1 MKSPRILATS
11 IAAALVALPTGG
23 WAAQKVITATAAGI
37 AWGTAGSWTAAGVPA
52 ITDNVF
58 IQSTLTSA
66 TIVNYSSTVTSTNVQ
81 DLTFNG
87 AGGISLQNNDAATNM
102 TLTLNGRG
110 TFTPLIA
117 TLNSQTY
124 TIQSGTS
131 GRTITLQ
138 LAQGGDFDV
147 ASGGTLDVKSNISQD
162 GTARYLQKTGLG
174 TLRMGGVNT
183 FSGGLFIAG
192 GKVSQSGSLLAAS
205 GVTVYATG
213 TYEVTGNATNANTIA
228 VETGGTFI
236 LATGGLLGSGATVNL
251 TGGLSGNALGRIENA
266 TGSVFTMNVNNK
278 GIARVTG
285 TIAAGSTTNVNS
297 GGIITGTGTV
307 NGTTTIGTGGR
318 VQLSSGNLT
327 FSTLR
332 FGTTAGH
339 TATIQSVLGSKINV
353 TASNGLTVNGG
364 ANSVSF
370 EFPSVTA
377 TGDFVLLD
385 YVGTAL
391 TAPLFNAFRI
401 GQKPNRV
408 VADLVNNTGNTSVDL
423 RVTSFDFPIW
433 TGALDGAW
441 ALATQSAPKNWV
453 LNSNNATRTDF
464 QALDITT
471 FTDLA
476 SNTNVSINNGD
487 VSPASVV
494 FTNAT
499 KSYVIGGNSG
509 GIAGTGTLTKSG
521 AARVEI
527 SNTSNS
533 FTGGVTIN
541 GGTLAAFS
549 VANSGTSSSLGAGT
563 DITINAAT
571 LEYTGFDAASTDR
584 AITINA
590 GGATIK
596 TESGSVTLSGAI
608 SGAGNLTKTG
618 AGTLV
623 ISGTNSYGNTVIS
636 EGVLQVGDANG
647 DGTLGTGT
655 TVTNNGEL
663 IFDFPTNAAV
673 THTISGTGLMRKRG
687 GAALTLSGGTAN
699 TYSGGTFLDVGTL
712 IAAKTSGINAIPG
725 DLAIGLGA
733 TFLIT
738 PDLINQIADAAVVTI
753 DGGSFGD
760 PNDITATNFT
770 DTFARI
776 NLNSG
781 SFTTTRTLIS
791 GGINLTDRLQVAGG
805 TAFIQRGGLMT
816 SNRVD
821 VASPGTIRFDG
832 GSTTAANESKL
843 TVGAGGLFLTGA
855 TLTFNTGNGA
865 VSVVGAGSVGSILA
879 LNGNLTSTGISKL
892 VKAGVTG
899 PKGELNL
906 GGAIRT
912 FEVTNATDTLDLGS
926 VSAPITVTNGGILK
940 SGAGTLTLPGPQTYA
955 QATTISGGKFVFD
968 GSLASTPI
976 TVNAGGIFSGKGSTS
991 GNVTVANFGQ
1001 IDVGVEGLGGL
1012 TVQSLTLGSAAG
1024 NVATINLTRNSIPA
1038 IITVNN
1044 SGGLVANGGTGS
1056 VILNV
1061 SGTAPAPGT
1070 YILIDYNGTI
1080 GGTGFGA
1087 FVKGT
1092 LPNRVQ
1098 GRIENDAGSAQI
1110 RLVVTASD
1118 NPLWSGALG
1127 TDWVTGTQSSPK
1139 NWVLNSNGTSPTDF
1153 EANDVA
1159 VFNDSAINTSVDI
1172 SNGNVFPAGVRFE
1185 NVTKTYTVTG
1195 AEGIS
1200 GTTGFIKNGAGTVEL
1215 FAPSSFTGSVTLNA
1229 GTVRVA
1235 AINDVGQVGAIGSG
1249 STISFNGG
1257 TLEVT
1262 SPAATTNR
1270 AITINSPGGTISS
1283 DGQLTLDGNITGS
1296 ARLTKAGVGTVIL
1309 GGANSGYSAGVTI
1322 RGGRL
1327 QFFDPANLGSTN
1339 QPVTL
1344 SGGILEYSNP
1354 AKFFFADASNL
1365 RTVTVSPTTG
1375 GGISVL
1381 NGDPDDDG
1389 GMWFSQANALAGS
1402 GPLAK
1407 YGDGTLRLNA
1417 VNSTLTSN
1425 WTVTEGVLESAVAGS
1440 LGSGSVA
1447 VTGTG
1452 VLAPKNMTIA
1462 NAIIMNGGAIG
1473 TRDGDSTVYSGAVNV
1488 QSPSFVQLY
1497 SFTVPANQQT
1507 ITISGPM
1514 SGAGT
1519 LSAIVASTTANS
1531 SKTLTITNT
1540 ANTFSGLFD
1549 IRTNQ
1554 ILLAQAAGGVGKTLG
1569 TASVQLKSST
1579 LRIRDNGAA
1588 ATDLAYGNSVI
1599 IQPTFAADGITPTVS
1614 TSTIDV
1620 DRVSANTAKVVRLG
1634 GLTVNA
1640 HTLPAFPTTVRMIG
1654 LNSFSTA
1661 FDGASS
1667 FTGAVTLNTDYDPV
1681 FTGPISGNGN
1691 VTLATSGRTLK
1702 LSNTTSTFSGS
1713 YILPTNTT
1721 LLSQP
1726 TTTGNTLGSATVN
1739 LTASS
1744 ATILDNGIGSNGT
1757 LNYGNNFVVGG
1768 GSSTIQVS
1776 RVGASNTGNTVKMG
1790 GLSIGTGTS
1799 TLNVTT
1805 GSSYKLAFDGAT
1817 TLTGNTT
1824 FNATADLELN
1834 GAISGSF
1841 GITKTGAGK
1850 LSINGTNTFTGNVA
1864 VSAGTLAG
1872 NGTIPGSLS
1881 ATVSGATIAPGITTG
1896 VLSIGGSVS
1905 FVAGTNFSVDLAR
1918 GVGAQPIPGEYDQ
1931 LNIGTSGAN
1940 DGTISLANSNLVVSA
1955 PGGLQNTDIFFI
1967 MINDGVDAVSG
1978 TFLNKAQGSTFV
1990 VNGYSLTI
1998 SYAANSTNGSFSG
2011 GNDIALMVPE
2021 PTGVALMFGGLA
2033 TLLCGRR
2040 RRP

>member
-1 MKSPRILATS
+1 M
-11 IAAALVALPTGG
+11 
-23 WAAQKVITATAAGI
+23 
-37 AWGTAGSWTAAGVPA
+37 
-52 ITDNVF
+52 
-58 IQSTLTSA
+58 
-66 TIVNYSSTVTSTNVQ
+66 
-81 DLTFNG
+81 
-87 AGGISLQNNDAATNM
+87 
-102 TLTLNGRG
+102 
-110 TFTPLIA
+110 
-117 TLNSQTY
+117 
-124 TIQSGTS
+124 
-131 GRTITLQ
+131 
-138 LAQGGDFDV
+138 
-147 ASGGTLDVKSNISQD
+147 
-162 GTARYLQKTGLG
+162 
-174 TLRMGGVNT
+174 
-183 FSGGLFIAG
+183 
-192 GKVSQSGSLLAAS
+192 
-205 GVTVYATG
+205 
-213 TYEVTGNATNANTIA
+213 
-228 VETGGTFI
+228 
-236 LATGGLLGSGATVNL
+236 
-251 TGGLSGNALGRIENA
+251 
-266 TGSVFTMNVNNK
+266 
-278 GIARVTG
+278 
-285 TIAAGSTTNVNS
+285 
-297 GGIITGTGTV
+297 
-307 NGTTTIGTGGR
+307 
-318 VQLSSGNLT
+318 
-327 FSTLR
+327 
-332 FGTTAGH
+332 
-339 TATIQSVLGSKINV
+339 
-353 TASNGLTVNGG
+353 
-364 ANSVSF
+364 
-370 EFPSVTA
+370 
-377 TGDFVLLD
+377 
-385 YVGTAL
+385 
-391 TAPLFNAFRI
+391 
-401 GQKPNRV
+401 
-408 VADLVNNTGNTSVDL
+408 
-423 RVTSFDFPIW
+423 
-433 TGALDGAW
+433 
-441 ALATQSAPKNWV
+441 
-453 LNSNNATRTDF
+453 
-464 QALDITT
+464 
-471 FTDLA
+471 
-476 SNTNVSINNGD
+476 
-487 VSPASVV
+487 
-494 FTNAT
+494 
-499 KSYVIGGNSG
+499 
-509 GIAGTGTLTKSG
+509 
-521 AARVEI
+521 
-527 SNTSNS
+527 
-533 FTGGVTIN
+533 
-541 GGTLAAFS
+541 
-549 VANSGTSSSLGAGT
+549 
-563 DITINAAT
+563 
-571 LEYTGFDAASTDR
+571 
-584 AITINA
+584 
-590 GGATIK
+590 
-596 TESGSVTLSGAI
+596 
-608 SGAGNLTKTG
+608 
-618 AGTLV
+618 
-623 ISGTNSYGNTVIS
+623 
-636 EGVLQVGDANG
+636 
-647 DGTLGTGT
+647 
-655 TVTNNGEL
+655 
-663 IFDFPTNAAV
+663 
-673 THTISGTGLMRKRG
+673 
-687 GAALTLSGGTAN
+687 
-699 TYSGGTFLDVGTL
+699 
-712 IAAKTSGINAIPG
+712 
-725 DLAIGLGA
+725 
-733 TFLIT
+733 
-738 PDLINQIADAAVVTI
+738 
-753 DGGSFGD
+753 
-760 PNDITATNFT
+760 
-770 DTFARI
+770 
-776 NLNSG
+776 
-781 SFTTTRTLIS
+781 
-791 GGINLTDRLQVAGG
+791 
-805 TAFIQRGGLMT
+805 
-816 SNRVD
+816 
-821 VASPGTIRFDG
+821 
-832 GSTTAANESKL
+832 
-843 TVGAGGLFLTGA
+843 
-855 TLTFNTGNGA
+855 
-865 VSVVGAGSVGSILA
+865 
-879 LNGNLTSTGISKL
+879 
-892 VKAGVTG
+892 
-899 PKGELNL
+899 
-906 GGAIRT
+906 
-912 FEVTNATDTLDLGS
+912 
-926 VSAPITVTNGGILK
+926 
-940 SGAGTLTLPGPQTYA
+940 
-955 QATTISGGKFVFD
+955 
-968 GSLASTPI
+968 
-976 TVNAGGIFSGKGSTS
+976 
-991 GNVTVANFGQ
+991 
-1001 IDVGVEGLGGL
+1001 
-1012 TVQSLTLGSAAG
+1012 
-1024 NVATINLTRNSIPA
+1024 
-1038 IITVNN
+1038 
-1044 SGGLVANGGTGS
+1044 
-1056 VILNV
+1056 
-1061 SGTAPAPGT
+1061 
-1070 YILIDYNGTI
+1070 
-1080 GGTGFGA
+1080 
-1087 FVKGT
+1087 
-1092 LPNRVQ
+1092 
-1098 GRIENDAGSAQI
+1098 
-1110 RLVVTASD
+1110 
-1118 NPLWSGALG
+1118 
-1127 TDWVTGTQSSPK
+1127 
-1139 NWVLNSNGTSPTDF
+1139 
-1153 EANDVA
+1153 
-1159 VFNDSAINTSVDI
+1159 
-1172 SNGNVFPAGVRFE
+1172 
-1185 NVTKTYTVTG
+1185 
-1195 AEGIS
+1195 
-1200 GTTGFIKNGAGTVEL
+1200 
-1215 FAPSSFTGSVTLNA
+1215 
-1229 GTVRVA
+1229 
-1235 AINDVGQVGAIGSG
+1235 
-1249 STISFNGG
+1249 
-1257 TLEVT
+1257 T
-1262 SPAATTNR
+1262 SPAATSNK

-1296 ARLTKAGVGTVIL
+1296 ARFTKAGVGTVIL

-1322 RGGRL
+1322 TGGRL

-1354 AKFFFADASNL
+1354 ALFVFANAANP

-1452 VLAPKNMTIA
+1452 VLAPKNKTIV
-1462 NAIIMNGGAIG
+1462 NAIILNGGAIG
-1473 TRDGDSTVYSGAVNV
+1473 TRSGDATVYSGAVNV

-1497 SFTVPANQQT
+1497 SFTTPATQQT

-1519 LSAIVASTTANS
+1519 LSAVVASTTANS

-1776 RVGASNTGNTVKMG
+1776 RVGASNTGNTVKLG